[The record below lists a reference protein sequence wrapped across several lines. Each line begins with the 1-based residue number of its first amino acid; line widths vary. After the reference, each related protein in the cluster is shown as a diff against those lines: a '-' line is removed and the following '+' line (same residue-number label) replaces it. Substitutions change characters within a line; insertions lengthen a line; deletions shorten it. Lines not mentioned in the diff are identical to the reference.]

1 MSDLSSFRR
10 EATALLQESPINR
23 SSAADFLNR
32 FSGNVDLLSDSRI
45 TAQDVLSN
53 IPEVEIRRMLEDVVS
68 ELKETSSI
76 VGVGAQNS
84 PTDSSFVSRLSSG
97 LARYGVLYGADDSN
111 LLLKAK
117 APLLRIPEENELLGI
132 LNQLYRELSVLAV

>member
-1 MSDLSSFRR
+1 MSDLSSFQR

-53 IPEVEIRRMLEDVVS
+53 IPELEIRWMLEDVVS

-76 VGVGAQNS
+76 
-84 PTDSSFVSRLSSG
+84 
-97 LARYGVLYGADDSN
+97 
-111 LLLKAK
+111 
-117 APLLRIPEENELLGI
+117 I
-132 LNQLYRELSVLAV
+132 